1 MSETLKN
8 ELGTTMSP
16 AFFRA
21 AQVRKEKGGDYGSI
35 GDYFPFGDVSYVQM
49 LHIKTKR
56 LVNLAATGAT
66 PANEDVSQNLIDLIN
81 YASYYWEY
89 LEGKLN
95 E

>member
-8 ELGTTMSP
+8 ELGIVLSP
-16 AFFRA
+16 AFYKA
-21 AQVRKEKGGDYGSI
+21 AEVRQEKGGDYGSI

-49 LHIKTKR
+49 LHIKVKR
-56 LVNLAATGAT
+56 LVNLAKSGAT

-89 LEGKLN
+89 REGKLN

>member
-1 MSETLKN
+1 MSGTLKN
-8 ELGTTMSP
+8 DLGFELSP
-16 AFFRA
+16 AFYKA
-21 AQVRKEKGGDYGSI
+21 AQVRKEKGGDYGGI
-35 GDYFPFGDVSYVQM
+35 MDYFPFGDVSFVQM

-56 LVNLAATGAT
+56 LVNLAKSGAT

-89 LEGKLN
+89 REGKLN